1 MSDSTQDN
9 EDDAVKR
16 LSQYLDQVAK
26 TPPPI
31 PDVISDAVDKA
42 IAGIPQY
49 RVDEA
54 LRQDLIDAT
63 KGRPDLPELQY
74 NPQSPFVTEFKP
86 FAYGGK
92 WSDDMAAKQAQ
103 AEDILNKLAKTIVPP
118 LHPHAGGTLTM
129 QVEGEFISANQ
140 DLPEVLANLALPD
153 AIRRAETLKAEVVD
167 AERRLKDFLEAKVK
181 AIALVEARVRE
192 HVLMTGASYMASDHM
207 KVSYVKPAET
217 VKWNTDKLMGFA
229 AALSPDQKAGL
240 LACRTVEPKP
250 ASTTLTYK

>member
-1 MSDSTQDN
+1 VSDSTQDN

-16 LSQYLDQVAK
+16 LSQYLENAAK

-31 PDVISDAVDKA
+31 PAPVDSGHWSDALDIDPKTTA
-42 IAGIPQY
+42 EEEIGQTRQSRDIP
-49 RVDEA
+49 DASPEA
-54 LRQDLIDAT
+54 LRAH
-63 KGRPDLPELQY
+63 LPVGPEYDKLVRGQ
-74 NPQSPFVTEFKP
+74 
-86 FAYGGK
+86 
-92 WSDDMAAKQAQ
+92 WSKEMAAKQAQ

-118 LHPHAGGTLTM
+118 AGPYAGQDLTM
-129 QVEGEFISANQ
+129 AVEGEFISANQ